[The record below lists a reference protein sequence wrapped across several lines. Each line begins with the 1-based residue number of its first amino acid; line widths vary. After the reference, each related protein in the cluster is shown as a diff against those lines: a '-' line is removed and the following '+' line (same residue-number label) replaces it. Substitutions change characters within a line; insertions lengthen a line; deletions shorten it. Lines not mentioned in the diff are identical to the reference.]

1 MSAAQ
6 WQRGDGALELGFKNV
21 DGVTRLAHLF
31 QHDPCRALFP
41 RAEPDD
47 IAQAILITTSGGLA
61 GGDRLRIEIGAGAET
76 RQLLATQAAEKV
88 YRSDGTR
95 TEVDI
100 ALRVGTGTWI
110 EWLPQE
116 TILFEGARLQRR
128 VELDVAAGGSLM
140 AGDILAFGRAARG
153 ERFTE
158 GLLLDRWRLRIGGK
172 LAWADQLRLD
182 DPAADLAHPAG
193 FDGAGAFAT
202 LIYVGAHAE
211 ALLPKLRELLE
222 GFDLKAGCSLVGGA
236 LLVRML
242 APGAEPIRRDFARA
256 WMLIRSEAGGWP
268 ARMPRIWHT

>member
-1 MSAAQ
+1 MSAAH
-6 WQRGDGALELGFKNV
+6 WQRGDGALELGFKSV
-21 DGVTRLAHLF
+21 EGVTRLAHLF

-41 RAEPDD
+41 RSEPDD

-61 GGDRLRIEIGAGAET
+61 GGDRLRIGIDAAAGT
-76 RQLLATQAAEKV
+76 RQLLATQAAEKI

-100 ALRVGTGTWI
+100 ALRVGAGAWI

-116 TILFEGARLQRR
+116 TILFEGARLSRR
-128 VELDVAAGGSLM
+128 VELDVAAGGSLL
-140 AGDILAFGRAARG
+140 AGDMLAFGRAARG

-158 GLLLDRWRLRIGGK
+158 GLLLDRWRLRIEGR

-182 DPAADLAHPAG
+182 EPAADLAHPAG
-193 FDGAGAFAT
+193 FDGAGAFGT
-202 LIYVGAHAE
+202 LLYAGPGAE
-211 ALLPKLRELLE
+211 SLLAKLRDLLD
-222 GFDLKAGCSLVGGA
+222 GLDLKAGCSLVGGA

-242 APGAEPIRRDFARA
+242 APGAEPLRRDFARA